1 MYFLPKFL
9 SKIIKKD
16 GFILIS
22 PDNQKFLI
30 GNPIKDKPLEVKV
43 SKNVSELK
51 CIMHSERWIPE
62 YIISKDITFNYGSL
76 EDFLT
81 ICINNKGRG
90 NINFFNDFISK
101 AKSIY
106 RRTFFFNSK
115 ARRRKNISFHY
126 DIPSQVYKYMLGSS
140 MNYSCA
146 YFDKGGPEHQTL
158 DDAQYAKMDF
168 LRKKL
173 RLSNKD
179 SLLDIGCGNGSFI
192 LKCAEEYSIPM
203 HGISLSEEQTK
214 VAKENQKEKNLGNA
228 DITFEVKDFKDI
240 KNKTYS
246 KIISIGQFEHEL
258 KKNDGYYKYFKKIY
272 DLLTE
277 DGIAVVHYI
286 GSNTKPKAENDF
298 IQRYIFPN
306 GRCPSFQEVIPAIE
320 RSGLILSDVDIWRK
334 MYFFTLT
341 EWHKNFM
348 EKKKEITKLM
358 GEKFVRIYRIYLWGC
373 AQSFLNDLQVMQ
385 LTLTKKID
393 TVPITKKYLFN

>member
-1 MYFLPKFL
+1 MYFLSKFL
-9 SKIIKKD
+9 SKLIKKD

-62 YIISKDITFNYGSL
+62 YIISKDITFNSGSL

-90 NINFFNDFISK
+90 DINFFNNFISHT
-101 AKSIY
+101 KSFY
-106 RRTFFFNSK
+106 RRLMSFDT
-115 ARRRKNISFHY
+115 RKRNKKSVGFHY

-140 MNYSCA
+140 MMYSCA

-158 DDAQYAKMDF
+158 DEAQYAKIDF
-168 LRKKL
+168 LKKKL
-173 RLSNKD
+173 RLTNSCN
-179 SLLDIGCGNGSFI
+179 LLDIGFGNGTFI
-192 LKCAEEYSIPM
+192 LKVAEEYNIPM
-203 HGISLSEEQTK
+203 HGVSLSEEQTK
-214 VAKENQKEKNLGNA
+214 VAKEKQKEKNLGNA

-240 KNKTYS
+240 KDKTYS
-246 KIISIGQFEHEL
+246 KIISIGQFEHQDARNYNE
-258 KKNDGYYKYFKKIY
+258 YFKKIY
-272 DLLTE
+272 NLLK
-277 DGIAVVHYI
+277 DNGIAVIHYI
-286 GSNTKPKAENDF
+286 GSNTVPKPANDF
-298 IQRYIFPN
+298 IQRYIFPYGSCN
-306 GRCPSFQEVIPAIE
+306 PLSMVVPAIE
-320 RSGLILSDVDIWRK
+320 KSGLILADVDIWRK
-334 MYFFTLT
+334 HYFFTCL

-348 EKKKEITKLM
+348 NKKKEITKLM
-358 GEKFVRIYRIYLWGC
+358 GEKFTTIYRIYLWGC
-373 AQSFLNDLQVMQ
+373 SQAFLNDLQVYQ